1 MSGKLLF
8 KGPVKW
14 SLGGIVELFLIYLD
28 FNISKTFLSYIVFR
42 FFEPRKFNFIQSQH
56 IISESKSH
64 YNWTGKFNQPFLLPR
79 ASEIMTLLNRYI

>member
-28 FNISKTFLSYIVFR
+28 FNISKTFLFYIVFR
-42 FFEPRKFNFIQSQH
+42 FF
-56 IISESKSH
+56 
-64 YNWTGKFNQPFLLPR
+64 
-79 ASEIMTLLNRYI
+79 